1 MSLMAQQPIQIR
13 RNQTGITALL
23 AMIHHKMKGKKS
35 DRSRD
40 PFHLPK
46 TVYLGAPI
54 KSGIKE
60 RLEGWW
66 MVW

>member
-1 MSLMAQQPIQIR
+1 MPRQHIQ
-13 RNQTGITALL
+13 ITALL
-23 AMIHHKMKGKKS
+23 ATILHKMQGKEN